1 MEYKL
6 NLSNTENKD
15 LTSYCNLNDLRIS
28 EVIKKSYLDGFNIE
42 RYGLLNMGGIREKQV
57 EKEVIVE
64 KRVEIPVEVIKE
76 VVKIEYVEVEKPVE
90 IIKEVVKIEYVEV
103 EKTVEKIV
111 EKEVIKE
118 IIKEVPVE
126 KLVEKEVIRE
136 VIKEVPVDRVVEKV
150 VEVIKEIPVEKVV
163 IKDVIKEVPVEK
175 IVYVTDQEE
184 MKAKIFQKEKEF
196 EEQRQIFS
204 TKTQELENNFHNEKN
219 ELLLKIRQ
227 LENQEPKTIE
237 VIKEIPVEK
246 VVIQEK
252 IVEVV
257 KEIPIEK
264 VVVQEKIVEVVK
276 EIPVEVIKE
285 VIIEKQT
292 TGDLQPKLDALQN
305 TVHKLK
311 QDNIEKDKKIREYEQ
326 TIQDIQKFQ
335 DEKKAMF
342 LKGSNLDDKLYK

>member
-1 MEYKL
+1 MEIKI
-6 NLSNTENKD
+6 NLSTAEHKD
-15 LTSYCNLNDLRIS
+15 LLSYCNLNDLLIS
-28 EVIKKSYLDGFNIE
+28 SVVKDSFTTGFNIE
-42 RYGLLNMGGIREKQV
+42 RYGLLNTGGIREKQV

-76 VVKIEYVEVEKPVE
+76 VVRIEYVEVEKP
-90 IIKEVVKIEYVEV
+90 
-103 EKTVEKIV
+103 VEKIV

-163 IKDVIKEVPVEK
+163 IQDVIKEVIVEK

-184 MKAKIFQKEKEF
+184 MNTKIFQKEQEF

-204 TKTQELENNFHNEKN
+204 IKTQELENIFHNEKK
-219 ELLLKIRQ
+219 ELLLKIQQ
-227 LENQEPKTIE
+227 LETREPEVKEIIREVE
-237 VIKEIPVEK
+237 VIKEI
-246 VVIQEK
+246 
-252 IVEVV
+252 
-257 KEIPIEK
+257 
-264 VVVQEKIVEVVK
+264 
-276 EIPVEVIKE
+276 
-285 VIIEKQT
+285 IIEKE
-292 TGDLQPKLDALQN
+292 GDSSLKPKLEALQS
-305 TVHKLK
+305 TVQKLK

-335 DEKKAMF
+335 EEKKAMF
-342 LKGSNLDDKLYK
+342 LRGSNLDDKLYK